1 MSVTASATPSAPPPA
16 AVAPPAPVRGLDQL
30 VTFRAV
36 LWRDLFVTSRELGAF
51 LAQVFLQPL
60 FMLLIFGKV
69 LKDLGYASDDF
80 AGVLLPGIIAL
91 NAFLIGLENT
101 ALPMVMDFSFTRE
114 IEDRLLSPMA
124 IPLVAFEK
132 IVFGAL
138 RGLVAGLVLI
148 PVGMLILGVTWPLS
162 ALLPVVGVLAAG
174 ALVGAAI
181 GLTLGT
187 LVPPN
192 RIQIMF
198 TVTMTPLMFTG
209 ASQFPLRALDSLPW
223 FQVICGINPLTYVS
237 EATRSLVAPRGVES
251 VPLWL
256 DLLVLAGV
264 FLVFTVFGIRGF
276 RRRAM
281 D

>member
-1 MSVTASATPSAPPPA
+1 MTVTAPAAPAPPAVTAPPP
-16 AVAPPAPVRGLDQL
+16 VRLRDQL
-30 VTFRAV
+30 TTFRAV
-36 LWRDLFVTSRELGAF
+36 LWRDMFVTSREVGAF

-80 AGVLLPGIIAL
+80 ANVLLPGVIAL

-132 IVFGAL
+132 IVFGAI

-162 ALLPVVGVLAAG
+162 TLLPVIGVLAAG
-174 ALVGAAI
+174 ALVGAAM
-181 GLTLGT
+181 GLTFGT
-187 LVPPN
+187 LVPPQ

-198 TVTMTPLMFTG
+198 TVTLTPLMFTG
-209 ASQFPLRALDSLPW
+209 ATQFPLRALDSLPW
-223 FQVICGINPLTYVS
+223 FQVVCAINPLTYVS
-237 EATRSLVAPRGVES
+237 EGTRSLVAPPGVES

-256 DLLVLAGV
+256 DLVVLAGV
-264 FLVFTVFGIRGF
+264 FVVFTAVGIRGF
-276 RRRAM
+276 MRRAM

>member
-1 MSVTASATPSAPPPA
+1 MTVTAPAVPAPSA
-16 AVAPPAPVRGLDQL
+16 AVAPSPVRLRDQL
-30 VTFRAV
+30 TTFRAV
-36 LWRDLFVTSRELGAF
+36 LWRDMFVTSREVGAF

-80 AGVLLPGIIAL
+80 ANVLLPGVIAL

-132 IVFGAL
+132 IVFGAI

-162 ALLPVVGVLAAG
+162 TLLPIVGVLAAG
-174 ALVGAAI
+174 ALVGAAM
-181 GLTLGT
+181 GLTFGT
-187 LVPPN
+187 LVPPQ

-198 TVTMTPLMFTG
+198 TVTLTPLMFTG
-209 ASQFPLRALDSLPW
+209 ATQFPLRALDSLPW
-223 FQVICGINPLTYVS
+223 FQVVCAINPLTYVS
-237 EATRSLVAPRGVES
+237 EATRSLVAPPGVQS

-256 DLLVLAGV
+256 DLLVLAVV
-264 FLVFTVFGIRGF
+264 FVVFTAVGIRGF
-276 RRRAM
+276 MRRAM

>member
-1 MSVTASATPSAPPPA
+1 MTVTAPAAPATPAVAAPPP
-16 AVAPPAPVRGLDQL
+16 VRLRDQL
-30 VTFRAV
+30 TTFRAV
-36 LWRDLFVTSRELGAF
+36 LWRDMFVTSREVGAF

-69 LKDLGYASDDF
+69 LTDLGYASADF
-80 AGVLLPGIIAL
+80 ANVLLPGIIAL

-132 IVFGAL
+132 IVFGAI

-162 ALLPVVGVLAAG
+162 TLLPVAGVLAAG
-174 ALVGAAI
+174 ALVGAAM
-181 GLTLGT
+181 GLTFGT
-187 LVPPN
+187 LVPPH

-198 TVTMTPLMFTG
+198 TVTLTPLMFTG
-209 ASQFPLRALDSLPW
+209 ATQFPLRALDSLPW
-223 FQVICGINPLTYVS
+223 FQVVCALNPLTYVS
-237 EATRSLVAPRGVES
+237 EATRSLVAPPGVES

-256 DLLVLAGV
+256 DLVVLAGV
-264 FLVFTVFGIRGF
+264 FVVFTAVGIRGF
-276 RRRAM
+276 MRRAM

>member
-1 MSVTASATPSAPPPA
+1 MSVTASTPPARPPA
-16 AVAPPAPVRGLDQL
+16 ATAPPVRGLDQL
-30 VTFRAV
+30 ATFRAV
-36 LWRDLFVTSRELGAF
+36 LWRDMFVTSRELGAF

-80 AGVLLPGIIAL
+80 AGVLLPGVIAL

-124 IPLVAFEK
+124 IPLVAVEK
-132 IVFGAL
+132 IVFGAI
-138 RGLVAGLVLI
+138 RGLIAGLVLV
-148 PVGMLILGVTWPLS
+148 PVGMLILDVTWPP
-162 ALLPVVGVLAAG
+162 ATLLPVIGVLAAG
-174 ALVGAAI
+174 ALVGAAM
-181 GLTLGT
+181 GLTFGT
-187 LVPPN
+187 LVPPH

-223 FQVICGINPLTYVS
+223 FQVICAINPLTYVS
-237 EATRSLVAPRGVES
+237 EATRSLVAPHGVES

-256 DLLVLAGV
+256 DLLVLAAV
-264 FLVFTVFGIRGF
+264 FLVFTAFGIRGF
-276 RRRAM
+276 RRRATG
-281 D
+281 

>member
-1 MSVTASATPSAPPPA
+1 MTVTAPAVPAPSA
-16 AVAPPAPVRGLDQL
+16 AVAPPPVRLRDQL
-30 VTFRAV
+30 TTFRAV
-36 LWRDLFVTSRELGAF
+36 LWRDMFVTSREVGAF

-80 AGVLLPGIIAL
+80 ANVLLPGVIAL

-132 IVFGAL
+132 IVFGAI

-162 ALLPVVGVLAAG
+162 TLLPIVGVLAAG
-174 ALVGAAI
+174 ALVGAAM
-181 GLTLGT
+181 GLTFGT
-187 LVPPN
+187 LVPPQ

-198 TVTMTPLMFTG
+198 TVTLTPLMFTG
-209 ASQFPLRALDSLPW
+209 ATQFPLRALDSLPW
-223 FQVICGINPLTYVS
+223 FQVVCAINPLTYVS
-237 EATRSLVAPRGVES
+237 EATRSLVAPPGVQS

-256 DLLVLAGV
+256 DLTVLAVV
-264 FLVFTVFGIRGF
+264 FVVFTAVGIRGF
-276 RRRAM
+276 MRRAM

>member
-1 MSVTASATPSAPPPA
+1 MTVTAPAVPAPPAVTAPPP
-16 AVAPPAPVRGLDQL
+16 VRLRDQL
-30 VTFRAV
+30 TTFRAV
-36 LWRDLFVTSRELGAF
+36 LWRDMFVTSRELGGF

-80 AGVLLPGIIAL
+80 ANVLLPGVIAL

-132 IVFGAL
+132 IVFGAI

-162 ALLPVVGVLAAG
+162 TLLPVIGVLAAG
-174 ALVGAAI
+174 AMVGAAL
-181 GLTLGT
+181 GLTFGT
-187 LVPPN
+187 LVPPH

-198 TVTMTPLMFTG
+198 TVTLTPLMFTG
-209 ASQFPLRALDSLPW
+209 ATQFPLRALDSLPW
-223 FQVICGINPLTYVS
+223 FQVVCAVNPLTYVS
-237 EATRSLVAPRGVES
+237 EATRSLVAPPGVQS

-256 DLLVLAGV
+256 DLVVLAGV
-264 FLVFTVFGIRGF
+264 FVVFTAVGIRGF
-276 RRRAM
+276 MRRAM